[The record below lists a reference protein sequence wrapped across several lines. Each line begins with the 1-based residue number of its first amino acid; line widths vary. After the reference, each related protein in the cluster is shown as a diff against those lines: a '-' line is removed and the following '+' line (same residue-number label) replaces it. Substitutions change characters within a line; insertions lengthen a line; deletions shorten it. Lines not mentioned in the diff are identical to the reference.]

1 MDILSFSAG
10 FVLGR
15 KGAGASG
22 THPDAV
28 IYTDND
34 TAYEAPDTAQG
45 ETFDTYTEA
54 WTEDNER
61 RVWGVGVF
69 NKGAENEKVTRLIY
83 PDKTYVVLV
92 NF

>member
-10 FVLGR
+10 FVLGK
-15 KGAGASG
+15 KGAGG
-22 THPDAV
+22 TETHPNV
-28 IYTDND
+28 ILYTDND
-34 TAYEAPDTAQG
+34 STFEAPDTASG
-45 ETFDTYTEA
+45 ETFDTFTEI

-61 RVWGVGVF
+61 RVWGVGSF
-69 NKGAENEKVTRLIY
+69 NKGTSNEKVTRLIY